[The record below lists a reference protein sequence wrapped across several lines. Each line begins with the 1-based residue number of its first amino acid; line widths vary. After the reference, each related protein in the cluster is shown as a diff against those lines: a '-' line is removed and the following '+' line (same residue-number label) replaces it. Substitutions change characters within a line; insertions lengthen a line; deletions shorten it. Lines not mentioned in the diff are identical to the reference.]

1 MNPCSAPDSSS
12 DVDFEFGIGSSPYNA
27 NTCIFGG
34 KARAGSMGLAG
45 ALAAGAASCAAS
57 AAATADHTPLAR
69 QRRRAAVE
77 AFNMSSSGMPAER
90 RFFLCMSNSSNMREL
105 ERRNHSLRLRHGAR
119 SEGPEPPSSRA
130 KPPLSLI
137 RKNERAFHGLELA
150 AEALVVSVQRDHE
163 RLAGI
168 FDLGCQLRSEL
179 VRRGLRPSPEEPS
192 ATLDGEDVQRRV
204 LIVFRLLPYQIGT
217 RETVSVQLL
226 TQRGERLLVELV
238 R

>member
-69 QRRRAAVE
+69 QRRRAAGE
-77 AFNMSSSGMPAER
+77 DFNMSSSAMPAAT
-90 RFFLCMSNSSNMREL
+90 RFFLSMRTSSNMRQL
-105 ERRNHSLRLRHGAR
+105 ACRNHSVPLLHGTR
-119 SEGPEPPSSRA
+119 SEGPE
-130 KPPLSLI
+130 PLSLI

-204 LIVFRLLPYQIGT
+204 LIVFRLLPYQI
-217 RETVSVQLL
+217 
-226 TQRGERLLVELV
+226 
-238 R
+238 